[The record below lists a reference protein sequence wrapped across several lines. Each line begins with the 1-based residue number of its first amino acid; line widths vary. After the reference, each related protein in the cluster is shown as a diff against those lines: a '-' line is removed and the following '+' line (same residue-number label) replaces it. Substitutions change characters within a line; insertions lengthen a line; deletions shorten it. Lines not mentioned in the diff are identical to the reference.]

1 MPEPHT
7 NKHWTRATVSL
18 GLPIILFV
26 LFFIAVAVQP
36 NAEPSLSRYPLVSTI
51 GYSFIITLFLWP
63 IPCGYFVSQDKEILS
78 KTLPDTN
85 TRHWFVTIAL
95 SYFSAGIYPLW
106 YILYRKYTID
116 ASDTISDDVVDREIA
131 SSNQAAPSARVVG
144 EDPHTLAENAR
155 GSSVTAERLT
165 STGSAII
172 SGSFLHDQPMINYLD
187 EQEHPHYH
195 FDNIKKGL
203 NSKNKKIRVGWSGD
217 YRASMLITTDG
228 VHFFVGQSG
237 SDFHKFVDYESI
249 SDVQN
254 EYSYFSRNGKFIL
267 ITDDNKYEFWIDP
280 KNVLRKYNT
289 EEIQNAKKYIKEQI
303 ETHETTR
310 DYTEDTDSHIETV
323 SDGQVSPSNSE
334 SASDDETTDEASQPN
349 EERSDNA
356 ELADTVKESVQEGD
370 KLQHSSDEYA
380 DDGEFEQALKTNAE
394 AQRVYEDA
402 LETATE
408 TDLVDSEE
416 IEQKLTAIQDHREE
430 IYRRRLQTNVD
441 SLRSD
446 VSHAVELADDG
457 EFEAAKQQLLDLESA
472 LTSAK
477 QMATKHGLDDLQNE
491 IETIDQR
498 RQECINEL
506 NNELSM
512 TVPDDIPGSPTIS
525 VDYDELSEEGTIGGG
540 GNADVT
546 KATLSSSG
554 TGVTLAI
561 KEPRM
566 GGTLHTDQVER
577 MLQEAETWDRLDA
590 HDHIVGVVDYDSDPL
605 PWIAMEY
612 MDGGHLGDRS
622 GEMTLPQALWTATVV
637 TKGVRHAHGKGVAHL
652 DLKPANILFRTIEE
666 SWDVPKVADWGLSK
680 HLLDHSNSVEG
691 LSPQYAAPE
700 QFDDEYGATDDVT
713 DIYQLGAV
721 FYELFT
727 GQPPFDGKPFKIIR
741 KIQDESPTP
750 PSNLVDVPEEVDEN
764 IPDKLD
770 DILLAA
776 LAKRKHDRYEDIIYF
791 RDDLQ
796 ELFDS
801 VTEEIGW
808 ETTGGSTN
816 GKTGND
822 DSSDGNSN
830 TSSTDDNSDDTSSDE
845 AFPAY
850 ERIEPTEIEP
860 GQEVRYLVKTV
871 HQNTTSAP
879 YEGTLTV
886 SEVDKEGDTKNDRI
900 IVYFEYGQDE
910 HGVSTRRAVYD
921 NDSDIDPEY
930 QKARLSAGKIDH
942 WRKFGTEGGLDL
954 FHPVVDSDDHNDG
967 NGDSTGT
974 DDLPVSEEVH
984 EDLVTVVETA
994 PNRAWINQYFD
1005 WLATLLNATDL
1016 DKHDDRLVTSIKTD
1030 QKSLP
1035 VTISWRYCLKGFP
1048 SESKVAAILP
1058 ADSAAIDELEADAT
1072 YTERFSGNSGA
1083 EPYYYQL
1090 PASAGDFFIEEYE
1103 EDWLRA
1109 VQEQCDIDRN
1119 ARNPGAHKPAVCIA
1133 ALDSVY
1139 RERVLD
1145 EAF

>member
-36 NAEPSLSRYPLVSTI
+36 NAEPSLSRYPLLTTI

-116 ASDTISDDVVDREIA
+116 PSDITSNDIVNEDV
-131 SSNQAAPSARVVG
+131 SSNQ
-144 EDPHTLAENAR
+144 DLA
-155 GSSVTAERLT
+155 
-165 STGSAII
+165 
-172 SGSFLHDQPMINYLD
+172 
-187 EQEHPHYH
+187 
-195 FDNIKKGL
+195 
-203 NSKNKKIRVGWSGD
+203 
-217 YRASMLITTDG
+217 
-228 VHFFVGQSG
+228 
-237 SDFHKFVDYESI
+237 
-249 SDVQN
+249 
-254 EYSYFSRNGKFIL
+254 
-267 ITDDNKYEFWIDP
+267 
-280 KNVLRKYNT
+280 
-289 EEIQNAKKYIKEQI
+289 
-303 ETHETTR
+303 
-310 DYTEDTDSHIETV
+310 
-323 SDGQVSPSNSE
+323 SN
-334 SASDDETTDEASQPN
+334 DETTDKPSQSD
-349 EERSDNA
+349 EQRSDDA
-356 ELADTVKESVQEGD
+356 ELADTVKELLQEGHN
-370 KLQHSSDEYA
+370 LQDSSNGYL
-380 DDGEFEQALKTNAE
+380 DDGEFDQALKTNDE

-408 TDLVDSEE
+408 TDLIDSEE
-416 IEQKLTAIQDHREE
+416 IEQKLTAVQDQREE
-430 IYRRRLQTNVD
+430 IHRRRLQARVD

-446 VSHAVELADDG
+446 VSRAVELADCG
-457 EFEAAKQQLLDLESA
+457 EFEAAKDRLLDLESP
-472 LTSAK
+472 LVSAK
-477 QMATKHGLDDLQNE
+477 STATEHGLDGLRNE
-491 IETIDQR
+491 IQTIEER
-498 RQECINEL
+498 REDNITEI

-512 TVPDDIPGSPTIS
+512 TVTDDIPDTPTIS

-554 TGVTLAI
+554 TAVTLAI

-622 GEMTLPQALWTATVV
+622 GEMTLPQALWTATAV

-652 DLKPANILFRTIEE
+652 DLKPANILFRTIEDG
-666 SWDVPKVADWGLSK
+666 WDVPKVADWGLSK

-700 QFDDEYGATDDVT
+700 QFDDEYGSTDDIT

-727 GQPPFDGKPFKIIR
+727 GQPPFEGKPFKVIR

-750 PSNLVDVPEEVDEN
+750 PSNLVDVPEEVDDDV
-764 IPDKLD
+764 PDRLD
-770 DILLAA
+770 DILLTA
-776 LAKRKHDRYEDIIYF
+776 LAKQKDNRYEDIIYF
-791 RDDLQ
+791 RDDL
-796 ELFDS
+796 EALFDS
-801 VTEEIGW
+801 VVGELGW
-808 ETTGGSTN
+808 TTTGGGDTGEDDADAAGSDAGSTKHS
-816 GKTGND
+816 GPD
-822 DSSDGNSN
+822 H
-830 TSSTDDNSDDTSSDE
+830 DNDDTSSNE

-860 GQEVRYLVKTV
+860 RQEVRYLVKTV

-886 SEVDKEGDTKNDRI
+886 SEVAKGVDTEDDRI

-910 HGVSTRRAVYD
+910 HGMSTRRAVYD
-921 NDSDIDPEY
+921 HDSDKDPEY
-930 QKARLSAGKIDH
+930 QKARLSAGDIDH

-954 FHPVVDSDDHNDG
+954 FHPVDDSDDDSDSEEDDDG
-967 NGDSTGT
+967 DDVASESTST
-974 DDLPVSEEVH
+974 DDHPVNEAIH
-984 EDLVTVVETA
+984 EDLVSVVETA
-994 PNRAWINQYFD
+994 PSRAWINEYFD

-1030 QKSLP
+1030 QQSLP
-1035 VTISWRYCLKGFP
+1035 VTVSWRYCLKGFP
-1048 SESKVAAILP
+1048 SEGKVAAILP
-1058 ADSAAIDELEADAT
+1058 ADSAAIDELKADAT
-1072 YTERFSGNSGA
+1072 YTERFSGNSGTD
-1083 EPYYYQL
+1083 PYYYQL

-1103 EDWLRA
+1103 DDWLRA

-1119 ARNPGAHKPAVCIA
+1119 ARNPGAHEPAVCIA
-1133 ALDSVY
+1133 ALDSAY
-1139 RERVLD
+1139 RERVLAD
-1145 EAF
+1145 AF

>member
-1 MPEPHT
+1 
-7 NKHWTRATVSL
+7 
-18 GLPIILFV
+18 
-26 LFFIAVAVQP
+26 
-36 NAEPSLSRYPLVSTI
+36 
-51 GYSFIITLFLWP
+51 
-63 IPCGYFVSQDKEILS
+63 
-78 KTLPDTN
+78 
-85 TRHWFVTIAL
+85 
-95 SYFSAGIYPLW
+95 
-106 YILYRKYTID
+106 
-116 ASDTISDDVVDREIA
+116 
-131 SSNQAAPSARVVG
+131 
-144 EDPHTLAENAR
+144 
-155 GSSVTAERLT
+155 
-165 STGSAII
+165 
-172 SGSFLHDQPMINYLD
+172 
-187 EQEHPHYH
+187 
-195 FDNIKKGL
+195 
-203 NSKNKKIRVGWSGD
+203 
-217 YRASMLITTDG
+217 MLITSEG
-228 VHFFVGQSG
+228 VHFFVGSVTG
-237 SDFHKFVDYESI
+237 DFHEFVPYDSMSGVEVGSTTVSSPNVIPFDIEAGEDKYHFQVNVNRIVSKYAEDEIRKAGGYISTRIDSSES
-249 SDVQN
+249 SPDD
-254 EYSYFSRNGKFIL
+254 S
-267 ITDDNKYEFWIDP
+267 TDERAEQAVSGGDNDEPLPAKSSE
-280 KNVLRKYNT
+280 NT
-289 EEIQNAKKYIKEQI
+289 EVDNESSREPDDKQSQGTDGTTEIRASIKQAEQFQA
-303 ETHETTR
+303 TA
-310 DYTEDTDSHIETV
+310 
-323 SDGQVSPSNSE
+323 SE
-334 SASDDETTDEASQPN
+334 HLAT
-349 EERSDNA
+349 A
-356 ELADTVKESVQEGD
+356 EYD
-370 KLQHSSDEYA
+370 
-380 DDGEFEQALKTNAE
+380 QALNENDRAIN
-394 AQRVYEDA
+394 VYEDA
-402 LETATE
+402 LRIIKQNKLI
-408 TDLVDSEE
+408 DPGE
-416 IEQKLTAIQDHREE
+416 IEQKLTTAQEQR
-430 IYRRRLQTNVD
+430 QTI
-441 SLRSD
+441 
-446 VSHAVELADDG
+446 HH
-457 EFEAAKQQLLDLESA
+457 QQLESKVETLQSDIHHATTLSDNGRLESA
-472 LTSAK
+472 KAQLTELKSS
-477 QMATKHGLDDLQNE
+477 LDSTLDTAESYHLTGIKNK
-491 IETIDQR
+491 IETLEQKREKCLNTVTDQL
-498 RQECINEL
+498 E
-506 NNELSM
+506 SP
-512 TVPDDIPGSPTIS
+512 VPDVIPSEPDIPVGYNRL
-525 VDYDELSEEGTIGGG
+525 VDEEPIGGG
-540 GNADVT
+540 GNADVS
-546 KATLSSSG
+546 KATISASG
-554 TGVTLAI
+554 VEVTLAI
-561 KEPRM
+561 KEPRI
-566 GGTLHTDQVER
+566 GGTLHADQVKR
-577 MLQEAETWDRLDA
+577 MLQEAETWDRLDT
-590 HDHIVGVVDYDSDPL
+590 HDHIVGVVDYDNDPL

-622 GEMTLPQALWTATVV
+622 GDMKLPQALWTATVV

-652 DLKPANILFRTIEE
+652 DLKPANILFRTIED

-750 PSNLVDVPEEVDEN
+750 PSNLVDVPEEIDDN

-770 DILLAA
+770 DILLTA
-776 LAKRKHDRYEDIIYF
+776 LAKQKHDRYEDIIYF
-791 RDDLQ
+791 RDDLH

-822 DSSDGNSN
+822 DSGDGSSNS
-830 TSSTDDNSDDTSSDE
+830 SSTDHNSDDTSSNE

-886 SEVDKEGDTKNDRI
+886 SEVDKEGDTKDDRI

-910 HGVSTRRAVYD
+910 HGVSTRRAVYN

-954 FHPVVDSDDHNDG
+954 FRPVVDSDDHDDG
-967 NGDSTGT
+967 DGDSTGT
-974 DDLPVSEEVH
+974 DDLPVSEDVH

-994 PNRAWINQYFD
+994 PNRAWINEYFD

-1072 YTERFSGNSGA
+1072 YTERFSGNSGT

-1119 ARNPGAHKPAVCIA
+1119 ARNPGAHEPAVCIA

-1145 EAF
+1145 DAF